1 MPAPTRTS
9 NDAIVTAALDLVD
22 SGGPDALTMQA
33 VADRVGVRAPSLY
46 KRVESRDHLL
56 GLLVERITVKL
67 ASVLDGAA
75 DAETDDPFAGVVSMA
90 QALRGFAHEHPHLFG
105 LVFGQLPDAAKPPRE
120 SLARSAAAVLTVSER
135 LAGPDAALDAA
146 RTITAWAYG
155 FLTMELA
162 GAFQLGGDP
171 EAAFDYGAAA
181 IARSIDARNGMRA
194 HE

>member
-9 NDAIVTAALDLVD
+9 TDEIIAAALDLVD
-22 SGGPDALTMQA
+22 SGGQEALTMQA

-46 KRVESRDHLL
+46 KRVQSRDHLL
-56 GLLVERITVKL
+56 GLAVERVIAEL
-67 ASVLDGAA
+67 ASVLD
-75 DAETDDPFAGVVSMA
+75 DASASSTDDPFDGVVAMA
-90 QALRGFAHEHPHLFG
+90 HALRGFAHDHPHFFG
-105 LVFGQLPDAAKPPRE
+105 LVFGVLPDAAKPPRE
-120 SLARSAAAVLTVSER
+120 ALARSATAVLAASQR

-171 EAAFDYGAAA
+171 EAAFDYGAEA
-181 IARSIDARNGMRA
+181 IARSIDARKAASA